1 VGTGAAFGKRWGAVR
16 QDVARALGLR
26 AGPASWQSM
35 RDSWMNLLLQ
45 LALAAGIA
53 AKIAGDIA
61 LMAQSEIGEAVDPSS
76 VHGLSSAMPH
86 KRNPVLCM
94 RIRACGHVVQGLAAG
109 LLSTIP
115 GEHERGLGTWQAELA
130 LAPALVAHAVSALDG
145 LAALLSGVRFDA
157 ARARRNIDET
167 LGRLLDERAIADAVS
182 AAARATRELT

>member
-1 VGTGAAFGKRWGAVR
+1 
-16 QDVARALGLR
+16 
-26 AGPASWQSM
+26 M
-35 RDSWMNLLLQ
+35 RDAWVNLLLQ
-45 LALAAGIA
+45 LAIAAGIA

-76 VHGLSSAMPH
+76 AEGRSSAMAH

-115 GEHERGLGTWQAELA
+115 VEQERGLGTWQAELA
-130 LAPALVAHAVSALDG
+130 LAPALVAHVVSALDG

-167 LGRLLDERAIADAVS
+167 LGHVVDERAIADAVS
-182 AAARATRELT
+182 AAARAARDLT